1 VYLRPFWCI
10 ITPEVKKKR
19 RWLRIPKYVTLE
31 PARIETDYGV
41 VCLESGD
48 CFVIEKEIAQPHVEA
63 GRIKPA
69 TSLLQEEYSEFKR
82 ILHELELVMDEIKAK
97 NPDFANVI
105 QSTINEVEGC
115 YIKESYKG
123 MVQANKNLKALYLMA
138 IRGQY

>member
-1 VYLRPFWCI
+1 M
-10 ITPEVKKKR
+10 
-19 RWLRIPKYVTLE
+19 PKYVTLE

-63 GRIKPA
+63 GRVKPLA
-69 TSLLQEEYSEFKR
+69 DLLREEYGKFKR

-97 NPDFANVI
+97 NSDFANVI
-105 QSTINEVEGC
+105 QSAINDVESHH
-115 YIKESYKG
+115 IKENYKG